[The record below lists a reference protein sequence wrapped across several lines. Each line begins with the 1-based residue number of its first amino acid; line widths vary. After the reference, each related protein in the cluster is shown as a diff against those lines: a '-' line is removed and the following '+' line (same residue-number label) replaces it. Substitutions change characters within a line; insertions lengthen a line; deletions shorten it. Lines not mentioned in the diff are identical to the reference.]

1 MHISY
6 EQVTAFVAVAE
17 CGSFSAAAKQ
27 LNKHRTTLG
36 QVITNLEIEIN
47 MTLFD
52 RSTRYPQLTEEGL
65 ALYQHAKN
73 LAETTKSFE
82 RLCQSTEQGN
92 ESQITI
98 CHSELV
104 PGKLIQDVMIGI
116 RKKFPLVKVNWLHK
130 NNHETKALFEQD
142 AADLAV
148 MLVPTGNATTA
159 FSYTYLLNLPFVV
172 CATSEFI
179 KQHQIVD
186 LTSLKRARQ
195 LLMADFHHTGI
206 AQTLTISNLA
216 QQIESVNVLK
226 NLLVAGDGWA
236 IVPTHCVE
244 DLLTTQQ
251 LQAIEIDELHAVLQF
266 PINLWQHNRLA
277 GPVTRE
283 MIRLF
288 KEHSHVH
295 TIPSED

>member
-65 ALYQHAKN
+65 ALYQHAKKTSRKRPS
-73 LAETTKSFE
+73 LFE

-104 PGKLIQDVMIGI
+104 PGKTDS
-116 RKKFPLVKVNWLHK
+116 RCDDWDSKKIPVSQSELASQK

-226 NLLVAGDGWA
+226 K
-236 IVPTHCVE
+236 TC
-244 DLLTTQQ
+244 
-251 LQAIEIDELHAVLQF
+251 
-266 PINLWQHNRLA
+266 
-277 GPVTRE
+277 
-283 MIRLF
+283 
-288 KEHSHVH
+288 
-295 TIPSED
+295 

>member
-1 MHISY
+1 M
-6 EQVTAFVAVAE
+6 
-17 CGSFSAAAKQ
+17 
-27 LNKHRTTLG
+27 
-36 QVITNLEIEIN
+36 
-47 MTLFD
+47 
-52 RSTRYPQLTEEGL
+52 
-65 ALYQHAKN
+65 
-73 LAETTKSFE
+73 
-82 RLCQSTEQGN
+82 
-92 ESQITI
+92 
-98 CHSELV
+98 
-104 PGKLIQDVMIGI
+104 
-116 RKKFPLVKVNWLHK
+116 NWLHK